1 MRLKG
6 LFGIFAILLL
16 IILSLL
22 TYVSAHS
29 TPWLFYTVEGF
40 IVITTL
46 FLILF
51 YRKIVKP
58 LHTIGSGMELLREQ
72 DFSSRLSPV
81 GEAEADRVVN
91 VFNRMMEQLK
101 NERLRLREQNNFLD
115 LLINASP
122 MGVIITTLDEEVSQ
136 LNPMALK
143 MMGIKLEDTLGKK
156 ISDIDSALAT
166 ELMTIPRGESVTLRL
181 NDSNIYKCT
190 RSSFIDHGFQHPFFL
205 VESLTDE
212 VMKAEKKAYEKVIRM
227 IAHEVNNTTA
237 GITSTLDT
245 VEQALSEEENMEEIC
260 QVMRVC
266 TDRCFSMSRF
276 ITRFADVVRIPD
288 PHLSLVNLND
298 LVLSCKRF
306 MEGMCLDKNITIHLE
321 CVELP
326 MVKLD
331 TALFEQVLVNII
343 KNAAESIEC
352 DGKITVRTS
361 LPVSLEVVD
370 NGKGI
375 SKEIEMKLFSPFF
388 STKPDGQG
396 IGLIFIREILSR
408 HGCTFSLRTYS
419 DGLTRFRILFP
430 HP

>member
-6 LFGIFAILLL
+6 LFGVFAILLL

-190 RSSFIDHGFQHPFFL
+190 RSSFIDHGFQHPFFW
-205 VESLTDE
+205 
-212 VMKAEKKAYEKVIRM
+212 
-227 IAHEVNNTTA
+227 
-237 GITSTLDT
+237 
-245 VEQALSEEENMEEIC
+245 
-260 QVMRVC
+260 
-266 TDRCFSMSRF
+266 
-276 ITRFADVVRIPD
+276 
-288 PHLSLVNLND
+288 
-298 LVLSCKRF
+298 
-306 MEGMCLDKNITIHLE
+306 
-321 CVELP
+321 
-326 MVKLD
+326 
-331 TALFEQVLVNII
+331 
-343 KNAAESIEC
+343 
-352 DGKITVRTS
+352 
-361 LPVSLEVVD
+361 
-370 NGKGI
+370 
-375 SKEIEMKLFSPFF
+375 
-388 STKPDGQG
+388 
-396 IGLIFIREILSR
+396 
-408 HGCTFSLRTYS
+408 
-419 DGLTRFRILFP
+419 
-430 HP
+430 